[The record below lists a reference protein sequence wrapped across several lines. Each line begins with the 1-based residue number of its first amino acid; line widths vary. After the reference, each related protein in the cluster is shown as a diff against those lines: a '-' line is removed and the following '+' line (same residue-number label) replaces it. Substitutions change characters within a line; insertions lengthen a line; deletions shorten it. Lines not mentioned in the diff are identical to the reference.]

1 LQFIQELEI
10 PVIGVNT
17 GRLGFLASFSKE
29 EIFDHIDEIINKDM
43 NFSRRSVLK
52 VASSGTPFS
61 FLMLLTMFVFL
72 ETKPLL

>member
-1 LQFIQELEI
+1 
-10 PVIGVNT
+10 
-17 GRLGFLASFSKE
+17 LASFSKE

-52 VASSGTPFS
+52 VSSSGTPFP
-61 FLMLLTMFVFL
+61 LPYALTMFVFL